1 MSIKVEL
8 YTDGSCLGNPGPG
21 GVGIV
26 VVFNNA
32 VVETLSF
39 SETMTTNNK
48 MELSAA
54 IAGIHYTKEKY
65 DVDEM
70 TIYTDSNYVVKGM
83 NEWIAGWKKRN
94 WKNVKNIELWESLDA
109 VSTGCTF
116 VWVKAHA
123 DNEYNNLA
131 DKLAQDAAK
140 GI

>member
-1 MSIKVEL
+1 
-8 YTDGSCLGNPGPG
+8 
-21 GVGIV
+21 
-26 VVFNNA
+26 
-32 VVETLSF
+32 
-39 SETMTTNNK
+39 

-65 DVDEM
+65 NVDEM
-70 TIYTDSNYVVKGM
+70 VIYTDSNYVVKGM
-83 NEWIAGWKKRN
+83 NEWIDGWKKRK
-94 WKNVKNIELWESLDA
+94 WKNVKNIELWETLDS

>member
-1 MSIKVEL
+1 MNIEI
-8 YTDGSCLGNPGPG
+8 YTDGSCLGNPGRG

-26 VVFNNA
+26 VVLDGK
-32 VVETLSF
+32 VIETLSF
-39 SETMTTNNK
+39 GEKMTTNNK

-65 DVDEM
+65 NTDEIV
-70 TIYTDSNYVVKGM
+70 IYTDSNYVVKGM
-83 NEWIAGWKKRN
+83 NEWIVGWKKRN
-94 WKNVKNIELWESLDA
+94 WKNVKNIELWEMLDS